1 MDARQELAELEELD
15 ALELA
20 AAGGKKVPAVAAQ
33 PKQSPGFLTK
43 TRQAI
48 EGVFDPIAAT
58 VAGAGQSVL
67 LPVAT
72 AAADIYSRARG
83 TAPIAKQ
90 VHDDLQA
97 ATTWRPRTD
106 VGAER
111 IADLGSALEKSKLAG
126 LPVVGQELPAIARAM
141 QQQLPRAR
149 IAAEAAK
156 DRGVQA
162 ATSKLASAGQ
172 RALADAPSREIIAA
186 GQAEGLKFVPSTVN
200 PTRTAKMAE
209 TFIGK
214 NNVENAISL
223 ENQPII
229 QRMVREDIGLPEGTH
244 LVGKVFDDAAEAA
257 AGPYREAATV
267 GRVAVDEGLIG
278 DIENLTWAQ
287 KYSPE
292 VKAAAKAEAVDDLT
306 RRLQAVK
313 SMTGEETVALIKD
326 YRKKATDMHNKSKM
340 GAADETSGAMA
351 EAYDNAARAM
361 ENFLERNS
369 PAELVP
375 RLREARTKIAKIRDY
390 ERATDLATGAVNINS
405 PSIVNRATEG
415 KPLSGKMETLAKVAA
430 LSKRSVKTPEEMGAQ
445 TMSAPYSGH
454 SMIQGGLA
462 GLGGAAF
469 GVPGAIAG
477 YALAPALTSA
487 AKTALTKKLLSSK
500 TQSKLLK
507 PQKGVPLR
515 EGAGYQ
521 PHAPWNEM
529 LTPET
534 GPRFLPQIEGAP
546 VASAVPEQS
555 VPLNPL
561 VDENGVPW
569 SQSPMGAEMGG
580 IQMPEQAMIVK
591 SLRRGEAPQPAPVS
605 PDDALAIAAQQAG
618 ARQSLME
625 SELGAGGGAG
635 ARPFGGEGPPNP
647 PPRGGGMKG
656 WQPDPASIDYP
667 LQAELHKRYLGPIQ
681 EAMMRGDEA
690 MMAQLEAAFQRD
702 LAALN
707 SQSSFDK
714 LYNPQS
720 GRAQAASAALRRSNQ
735 FDPSISQSQIPPFQG
750 AQ

>member
-1 MDARQELAELEELD
+1 MDAKQELAELEELD
-15 ALELA
+15 ALER
-20 AAGGKKVPAVAAQ
+20 AAGGKKSPTVAAQ
-33 PKQSPGFLTK
+33 PKESPGFLTK
-43 TRQAI
+43 TRQAF

-58 VAGAGQSVL
+58 VAGAGQSML

-83 TAPIAKQ
+83 TAPIAQ
-90 VHDDLQA
+90 EVHDDLQA

-111 IADLGSALEKSKLAG
+111 IADIGSALEKSKLAG
-126 LPVVGQELPAIARAM
+126 LPVVGQELPAIGRAM

-162 ATSKLASAGQ
+162 AASKVAAAGQ
-172 RALADAPSREIIAA
+172 KILADAPSREIIAA
-186 GQAEGLKFVPSTVN
+186 GQAEGLKFIPSTVN
-200 PTRTAKMAE
+200 PTRAAKMAE

-244 LVGKVFDDAAEAA
+244 LVGNVFDDAAEAA

-292 VKAAAKAEAVDDLT
+292 VKAAAKVEAVDDLT
-306 RRLQAVK
+306 RRLRAVK

-369 PAELVP
+369 PADLVP

-390 ERATDLATGAVNINS
+390 ERATDLATGTVDINS

-415 KPLSGKMETLAKVAA
+415 KPLSGKMDTLAKVAA

-445 TMSAPYSGH
+445 TLSAPYSGH
-454 SMIQGGLA
+454 SMIQGALA
-462 GLGGAAF
+462 GVGGAAL

-477 YALAPALTSA
+477 YAFAPALTSG
-487 AKTALTKKLLSSK
+487 AKNLLTRKLLSPSV
-500 TQSKLLK
+500 QSQLLRA
-507 PQKGVPLR
+507 PKGTPMR
-515 EGAGYQ
+515 EAAGYQ
-521 PHAPWNEM
+521 PYAPWRDM
-529 LTPET
+529 LDPEAA
-534 GPRFLPQIEGAP
+534 PRFLPHIKGAP
-546 VASAVPEQS
+546 VVSTVPEQS
-555 VPLNPL
+555 VPLQPL
-561 VDENGVPW
+561 IDENGVPLP
-569 SQSPMGAEMGG
+569 QSPMGAEMGG
-580 IQMPEQAMIVK
+580 IETPAVAA
-591 SLRRGEAPQPAPVS
+591 LRRPRGGVS
-605 PDDALAIAAQQAG
+605 PTQDAYIAKQAQDFA
-618 ARQSLME
+618 ARQSLMD
-625 SELGAGGGAG
+625 SELGAGGGSGQPAIPPSKG
-635 ARPFGGEGPPNP
+635 QMGPFERPPYQP
-647 PPRGGGMKG
+647 MKG

-667 LQAELHKRYLGPIQ
+667 LQAEMYKRYLGPIQ
-681 EAMMRGDEA
+681 EAMARGDEA
-690 MMAQLEAAFQRD
+690 MTMQLEAAFERD
-702 LAALN
+702 MAALN

-714 LYNPQS
+714 LYNEQS
-720 GRAQAASAALRRSNQ
+720 GRAHINSATLRRQN
-735 FDPSISQSQIPPFQG
+735 PFHFGKPQ
-750 AQ
+750 